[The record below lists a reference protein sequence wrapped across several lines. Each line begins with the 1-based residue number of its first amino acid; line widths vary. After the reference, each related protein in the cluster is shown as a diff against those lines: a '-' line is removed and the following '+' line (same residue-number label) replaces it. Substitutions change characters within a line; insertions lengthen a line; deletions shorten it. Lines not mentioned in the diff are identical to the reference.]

1 MAAAFIFFNLRQG
14 LKPVSLGC
22 SNGWERRVC
31 RHAGRLIL
39 SVLQVSH
46 GDHGFLTQL
55 IFFRPHQGTIFLFE
69 ASCCGVRREKFRT
82 GGNKCAGWV

>member
-14 LKPVSLGC
+14 LKPVKSRLFEWLVTPGLPP
-22 SNGWERRVC
+22 R
-31 RHAGRLIL
+31 GRLIL
-39 SVLQVSH
+39 SVWQVSH